1 MPLHIR
7 NLLPDRNKDRVDM
20 AFAYFPHT
28 DEDIR
33 AMLSKIGAVSLDDL
47 YADVP
52 EDMLF
57 KGSFDIP
64 DAMSEMELRRKFD
77 GLASMNI
84 PLKVFCGAGAYDHYS
99 PAVVPAIVSR
109 AEFLT
114 SYTPYQAEVSQGTL
128 RYIFEFQ
135 TMMCMLTGLDCSNAS
150 MYDGPTSAAEALLMS
165 VACTRKKRRVLVSG
179 TLLPHV
185 LQVAGTYCRFHGV
198 GLTVIPHRSGV
209 SDLEAIRRELQA
221 GDVAGVMVPGI
232 NRFGIIED
240 LSGFADA
247 VHAAKALLIVYSDP
261 SSLAVLTTPAG
272 WGADIACGDAQTL
285 GIPLSFGG
293 PYVGFLCCRQEHV
306 RKLPGR
312 IVGETVDADGRRA
325 FALTLQARE
334 QHIRREKA
342 TSNICSNESLMALY
356 VTVYLSLMGPDG
368 LKRVNDLSYGGA
380 HYLHSRLLAT
390 GLFSEAFDKPFLK
403 EFVLRTKV
411 PAGLLQKTLVEKGFF
426 GALSCGDG
434 LVSFCVTENRTRDEI
449 DALVDAL
456 SSLKEDIR

>member
-1 MPLHIR
+1 M
-7 NLLPDRNKDRVDM
+7 
-20 AFAYFPHT
+20 
-28 DEDIR
+28 
-33 AMLSKIGAVSLDDL
+33 
-47 YADVP
+47 
-52 EDMLF
+52 
-57 KGSFDIP
+57 
-64 DAMSEMELRRKFD
+64 
-77 GLASMNI
+77 
-84 PLKVFCGAGAYDHYS
+84 
-99 PAVVPAIVSR
+99 
-109 AEFLT
+109 
-114 SYTPYQAEVSQGTL
+114 
-128 RYIFEFQ
+128 
-135 TMMCMLTGLDCSNAS
+135 
-150 MYDGPTSAAEALLMS
+150 
-165 VACTRKKRRVLVSG
+165 
-179 TLLPHV
+179 
-185 LQVAGTYCRFHGV
+185 
-198 GLTVIPHRSGV
+198 
-209 SDLEAIRRELQA
+209 
-221 GDVAGVMVPGI
+221 
-232 NRFGIIED
+232 
-240 LSGFADA
+240 
-247 VHAAKALLIVYSDP
+247 IVYSDP

-293 PYVGFLCCRQEHV
+293 PYIGFLCCRQEHV

-325 FALTLQARE
+325 FVLTLQARE

-434 LVSFCVTENRTRDEI
+434 LVSFCVTENRSREEI
-449 DALVDAL
+449 DALVDAV